1 MGKPLFKASNGDGFE
16 ILWETEDFLLDEF
29 RQGKETRWLIHKR
42 FASNP
47 FRTAC
52 PCPFGQKLM
61 QHLDRIVLDQKV
73 VIGKEVII
81 EGPPLEALR
90 VQGGRI
96 GSIITLT
103 DSEGKDFRGR
113 IVRLSGKRASVLT
126 FETFQSPTESLLEI
140 ILLQAL
146 PEKERMELIIQKAT
160 ELGVSAIVPFKSEK
174 SISLEERETKQKKAH
189 RWQEIAI
196 KAVQQSRRAK
206 VPKIE
211 HYRPFAE
218 ALEYC
223 REEGLKILLWE
234 KEGENLKEVLKR
246 YSALHPSLKKGG
258 EPACR
263 TGKGGFETNRPG
275 RTYIMIGPEGGFT
288 GEEVKLAKR
297 HGFIPVKLGQ
307 RILRTETAAI
317 TLIGILQYELG
328 DLG

>member
-1 MGKPLFKASNGDGFE
+1 M
-16 ILWETEDFLLDEF
+16 
-29 RQGKETRWLIHKR
+29 
-42 FASNP
+42 
-47 FRTAC
+47 
-52 PCPFGQKLM
+52 
-61 QHLDRIVLDQKV
+61 DRIVLDQKV

-90 VQGGRI
+90 FQGGRI
-96 GSIITLT
+96 GSILTLT
-103 DSEGKDFRGR
+103 NSEGKDFRGR
-113 IVRLSGKRASVLT
+113 VLRLSGKRASVLT
-126 FETFQSPTESLLEI
+126 FETFQSPTESPLEI

-174 SISLEERETKQKKAH
+174 SISLKEREAKQKKAH

-234 KEGENLKEVLKR
+234 KEGE
-246 YSALHPSLKKGG
+246 SLKKILKLLL
-258 EPACR
+258 PR
-263 TGKGGFETNRPG
+263 KI
-275 RTYIMIGPEGGFT
+275 YIMVGPEGGFSE
-288 GEEVKLAKR
+288 EEVTLAKNQ
-297 HGFIPVKLGQ
+297 GFIPVKLGQ

-328 DLG
+328 DLN